1 MKSFQT
7 KQINIDKVFKRNYN
21 VFKRNK
27 ESEVRIVKKKKNMTP
42 EEQYKKNISDAERD
56 SRLSLIFSTLAIAIV
71 IMRIVA
77 KVIQQF
83 L

>member
-1 MKSFQT
+1 M
-7 KQINIDKVFKRNYN
+7 
-21 VFKRNK
+21 
-27 ESEVRIVKKKKNMTP
+27 KKKKNMTP

-56 SRLSLIFSTLAIAIV
+56 SHLSLIFSTLAIAIV
-71 IMRIVA
+71 IMRIIA